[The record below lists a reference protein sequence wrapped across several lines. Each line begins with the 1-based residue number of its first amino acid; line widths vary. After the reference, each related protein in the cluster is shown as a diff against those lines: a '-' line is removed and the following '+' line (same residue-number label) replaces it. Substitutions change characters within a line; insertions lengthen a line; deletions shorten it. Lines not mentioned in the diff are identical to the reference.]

1 LAPTNATEFWDL
13 TGFPHSNFPS
23 DQVMSAEDMVDA
35 ALVGFDKG
43 EVVTIPPLQ
52 DGADWAAH
60 EASRQA
66 LAQKFGHSK
75 PGARYALA

>member
-1 LAPTNATEFWDL
+1 
-13 TGFPHSNFPS
+13 
-23 DQVMSAEDMVDA
+23 MSADDMVDA
-35 ALVGFDKG
+35 SLVGFDTR

-66 LAQKFGHSK
+66 LVQKFGHSK
-75 PGARYALA
+75 PGARYVVA